1 MDSSPTEPSSNKD
14 SIAVVLPEQD
24 SPVKEDEEEK
34 LLRTSKKLFFA
45 YLSLPLIFFGIVTG
59 IFQVV
64 IFALGFGFS
73 FNPMQFVL
81 GLRDDSE
88 QTQSRLI
95 SFHAFLAIGG
105 TLLVSFQV
113 CSTFFFDAKNGLGTK
128 LRFAHG
134 IVGRV
139 VVAVWSIVVASGLAA
154 MLLSQR
160 WKDKIPPQVV
170 GGIVT
175 VVIMW
180 NMLSGFFEVTNKNK
194 ADRDMLVH
202 KGRMFFALVW
212 GLLKTPGDALIFIVQ
227 LSIQDTCFLGITGEA
242 LCLAVAQTICMVS
255 VVAGIVKYN
264 PELLQRHFVKWNL
277 FGLCLYA
284 IAPWPSYFYNMEQPR
299 EEGTC

>member
-1 MDSSPTEPSSNKD
+1 MDSSPTEPSSNDD
-14 SIAVVLPEQD
+14 SVTVGLPDQD
-24 SPVKEDEEEK
+24 PAKEDVEEK

-45 YLSLPLIFFGIVTG
+45 YLSLPLVVCGILTG

-73 FNPMQFVL
+73 FNPLQFVL

-113 CSTFFFDAKNGLGTK
+113 FSTFFFHAKNGLGRK
-128 LRFAHG
+128 LRVGHG

-139 VVAVWSIVVASGLAA
+139 VVAVWSIVVASGMAA

-160 WKDKIPPQVV
+160 WKDKVAPQVV

-180 NMLSGFFEVTNKNK
+180 NMLVGFFEVTYKNE

-255 VVAGIVKYN
+255 VVAGIAKYN
-264 PELLQRHFVKWNL
+264 PELLQHHFVKWNL

-284 IAPWPSYFYNMEQPR
+284 IAPWPSFFYYVEQPR
-299 EEGTC
+299 EEGAC